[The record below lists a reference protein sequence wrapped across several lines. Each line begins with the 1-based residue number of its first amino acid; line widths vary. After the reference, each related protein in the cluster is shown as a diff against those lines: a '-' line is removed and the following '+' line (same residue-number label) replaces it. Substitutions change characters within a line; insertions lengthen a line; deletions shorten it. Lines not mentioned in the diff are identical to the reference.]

1 MHNFFT
7 STPDVTFHMMA
18 LTLLHETYDHEFFF
32 KESDILLL
40 LVFVFTCIYLTLKNN
55 TGKQIT
61 GNVLVPRQKY
71 LI

>member
-18 LTLLHETYDHEFFF
+18 LTLLHETYDHEPNFFF
-32 KESDILLL
+32 KESDILLN
-40 LVFVFTCIYLTLKNN
+40 FCTCNYLTLKNN